1 MKSSE
6 RKVLL
11 NQINRLEDELA
22 REKEENRI
30 LKQHVNNIENYRLE
44 YEKLIAEVKEE
55 LQAVKDMKEYF
66 GKLKDGFAEEI
77 SGLQ

>member
-11 NQINRLEDELA
+11 NQIKRLEGELA
-22 REKEENRI
+22 HEKEENRI

-55 LQAVKDMKEYF
+55 LQAVKS
-66 GKLKDGFAEEI
+66 LKQI
-77 SGLQ
+77 SRGYPRKKGIANKPPI

>member
-66 GKLKDGFAEEI
+66 AKLKDGFAEEI